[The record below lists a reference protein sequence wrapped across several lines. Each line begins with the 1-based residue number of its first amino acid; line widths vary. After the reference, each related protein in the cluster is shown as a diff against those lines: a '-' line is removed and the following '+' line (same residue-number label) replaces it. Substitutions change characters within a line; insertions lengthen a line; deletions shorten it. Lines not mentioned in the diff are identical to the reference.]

1 MMNLESKTFSLNSA
15 AKLGVTKKIYVF
27 SAIEK
32 NGVIKSKVEK
42 YIFIILEVQKINTN
56 TEIILDFFFG
66 SNYHGKNITKSE
78 SFFHKGWK
86 NSFFVSHLM
95 IKGGEEVKTLEDR

>member
-1 MMNLESKTFSLNSA
+1 MMNLKSKTFSLNSA

-32 NGVIKSKVEK
+32 SGVIKSKVEK

-56 TEIILDFFFG
+56 TVIILDFFPALITMEKIWQKVKVFSTRG
-66 SNYHGKNITKSE
+66 GKTHFLWVTS
-78 SFFHKGWK
+78 W
-86 NSFFVSHLM
+86 
-95 IKGGEEVKTLEDR
+95 